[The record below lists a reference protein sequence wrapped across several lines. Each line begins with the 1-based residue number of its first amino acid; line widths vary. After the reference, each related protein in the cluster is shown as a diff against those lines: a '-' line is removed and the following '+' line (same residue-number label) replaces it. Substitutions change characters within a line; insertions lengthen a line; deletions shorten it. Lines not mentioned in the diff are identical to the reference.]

1 MNRRALRRLAFL
13 GALTPGVALAQAG
26 AIHGSVSVPAAGIAG
41 VVVYLVPGR
50 GAPPPPPMKAVM
62 DQRDLKFVP
71 RILAVTPGST
81 VAFPNSDPVMH
92 NVFHPSVNAG
102 AFDLGTYPKGERRSF
117 TFADEGA
124 YVIFCHVHP
133 EMIGYVVVVA
143 SAHLAVSNENGLFH
157 FEGVAPGT
165 YHLRT
170 WHRRLQSLDQVV
182 TVPAGGA
189 VTVHLA
195 LKYGFPVEPRVAA
208 GPLPQ

>member
-1 MNRRALRRLAFL
+1 MSRRALRTLACFC
-13 GALTPGVALAQAG
+13 ALAPGVALAQGG
-26 AIHGSVSVPAAGIAG
+26 AIHGSVSVPAAGIGG

-81 VAFPNSDPVMH
+81 VAFTNSDPVMH
-92 NVFHPSVNAG
+92 NVFHPSVHAD
-102 AFDLGTYPKGERRSF
+102 AFDLGTYPEGERRSF
-117 TFADEGA
+117 TFAREGA

-143 SAHLAVSNENGLFH
+143 SAHLTVSNANGRFR
-157 FEGVAPGT
+157 FESLAPGT

-170 WHRRLQSLDQVV
+170 WHSRLKSLDQVV

-195 LKYGFPVEPRVAA
+195 LKHGAPADL
-208 GPLPQ
+208 GPLH

>member
-1 MNRRALRRLAFL
+1 MNRRALLAL
-13 GALTPGVALAQAG
+13 ACGCALAPAAALAQGG
-26 AIHGSVSVPAAGIAG
+26 AIHGSLSVPAAGMGG

-50 GAPPPPPMKAVM
+50 GAPPPPMTAVM
-62 DQRDLKFVP
+62 DQRGLKFVP

-81 VAFPNSDPVMH
+81 VAFTNSDPVMH
-92 NVFHPSVNAG
+92 NVFHPSERSD
-102 AFDLGTYPKGERRSF
+102 AFDLGTYPEGERRSF
-117 TFADEGA
+117 TFAREGA

-143 SAHLAVSNENGLFH
+143 SAHLAVSNAKGAFH

-170 WHRRLQSLDQVV
+170 WHSRLKSLDQVV

-195 LKYGFPVEPRVAA
+195 LKHGAPVAPGSLR
-208 GPLPQ
+208 